1 MITCEAG
8 GQCWTVSSYHFLKK
22 AWAVGSV
29 APSPQ
34 TKISHVLVSKNTFKD
49 VFDNTC
55 DIGDFCA
62 VKIAERFPCANEQRK
77 GYFG

>member
-1 MITCEAG
+1 M
-8 GQCWTVSSYHFLKK
+8 
-22 AWAVGSV
+22 GSV

-55 DIGDFCA
+55 DIGDFCT
-62 VKIAERFPCANEQRK
+62 VKIAERFACANEQRK